1 MKLLLFFTYK
11 VSLNDWL
18 SSVFSREVLLYKKLS
33 DQGVDVTF
41 ITYDSEDRNHE
52 LNKYGIKHIA
62 LYSNKNKKINNSILF
77 SSIKFLI
84 KNKKIIKDSD
94 FLKTNQLSGSWLAL
108 LTKLV
113 YRKPL
118 YIRTGFDLLEF
129 SIRNK
134 KLYKDIDL
142 LLINSDLLVIC

>member
-18 SSVFSREVLLYKKLS
+18 SSGIFSREVLLYKKLS

-94 FLKTNQLSGSWLAL
+94 FKDKSAVWFLVGLVNKAGLQKTF
-108 LTKLV
+108 V
-113 YRKPL
+113 YQNR
-118 YIRTGFDLLEF
+118 F
-129 SIRNK
+129 
-134 KLYKDIDL
+134 
-142 LLINSDLLVIC
+142 

>member
-18 SSVFSREVLLYKKLS
+18 SSGIFSREVLLYKKLS

-62 LYSNKNKKINNSILF
+62 LYSNKKIRKINNSILF

-84 KNKKIIKDSD
+84 KKI
-94 FLKTNQLSGSWLAL
+94 
-108 LTKLV
+108 
-113 YRKPL
+113 RK
-118 YIRTGFDLLEF
+118 
-129 SIRNK
+129 
-134 KLYKDIDL
+134 
-142 LLINSDLLVIC
+142 